1 MMVSNYL
8 VLGTLNLLD
17 SHLSLILPGI
27 WSTLPVF
34 IMAKFFEGIPQ
45 TFIEAAHLDGANEFY
60 VFFHIAL
67 PLGKPGIIT
76 AFMLGFFEAWNALE
90 QPIAYLQNRS
100 LWPLSLYLPDIT
112 ADKASVAF
120 AASVV
125 LLFPSV
131 LVFLN
136 GQDFLE
142 QGISSSGIKG

>member
-1 MMVSNYL
+1 
-8 VLGTLNLLD
+8 
-17 SHLSLILPGI
+17 
-27 WSTLPVF
+27 
-34 IMAKFFEGIPQ
+34 MAKFFEGIPQ